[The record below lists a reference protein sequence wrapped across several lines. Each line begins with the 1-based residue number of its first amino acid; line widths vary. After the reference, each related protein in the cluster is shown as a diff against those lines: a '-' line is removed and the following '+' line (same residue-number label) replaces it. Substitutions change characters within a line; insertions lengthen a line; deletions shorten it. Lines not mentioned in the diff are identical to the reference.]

1 MNFMNEAG
9 WDRILRVIGGILLLA
24 LGFGGFAAGTLG
36 LVFKII
42 GALLLVTGLVGFC
55 PVYALLKIKTR
66 K

>member
-24 LGFGGFAAGTLG
+24 LGFGGVAVGTLG

-42 GALLLVTGLVGFC
+42 GALLLVTGLVGYC
-55 PVYALLKIKTR
+55 PVYALLKVKTR